1 MSPRTNFIKELKELS
16 INLKEMAGS
25 VEETYER
32 LFASL
37 RNKNEDEVNEIAA
50 SEKMFGDMQR
60 AIESQCLFLIT
71 KQQPVASDL
80 RVVTATLKV
89 VTDIERIGDHV
100 ADMAELVLRLNM
112 ADLASYSPH
121 LPAMIEAAKAMLHDA
136 TEAFFNRNIESAEKV
151 IAADDIVDELFNK
164 VKLDLITFL
173 KNEGKDEDGCID
185 ILMLSKYLEKIGD
198 HAENIGHWEI
208 FQETGNMK
216 DVRLL

>member
-1 MSPRTNFIKELKELS
+1 MSPRTIFIKEMKELS
-16 INLKEMAGS
+16 KNLKEMAGS

-37 RNKNEDEVNEIAA
+37 TDKNEEEVNEIAA

-71 KQQPVASDL
+71 KQQPIASDL

-100 ADMAELVLRLNM
+100 VDMAELVLRLNM
-112 ADLASYSPH
+112 ADLASYSGH
-121 LPAMIEAAKAMLHDA
+121 LPTMIDAAKSMLHDA
-136 TEAFFNRNIESAEKV
+136 VEAFFGRDIKAAAIV
-151 IAADDIVDELFNK
+151 VAADDVVDELFNK
-164 VKLDLITFL
+164 VKQDLLTFL
-173 KNEGKDEDGCID
+173 KNEGKDEDECID
-185 ILMLSKYLEKIGD
+185 ILMLAKYLEKIGD

-216 DVRLL
+216 DARLL

>member
-1 MSPRTNFIKELKELS
+1 MSPRTNFLRELKELS
-16 INLKEMAGS
+16 KSLKEMVES

-32 LFASL
+32 LFTSL
-37 RNKNEDEVNEIAA
+37 RDKNEDEVSEIAA

-71 KQQPVASDL
+71 KQQPIACDL

-89 VTDIERIGDHV
+89 VTDIERVGDHV

-112 ADLASYSPH
+112 AELSSYSHH
-121 LPAMIEAAKAMLHDA
+121 LPTMIEAAKVMLHDA
-136 TEAFFNRNIESAEKV
+136 VEAFFGRNIEAAEKV
-151 IAADDIVDELFNK
+151 IASDDVVDNLFNK
-164 VKLDLITFL
+164 VKEDLIAFL
-173 KNEGKDEDGCID
+173 KNEGKDADECID
-185 ILMLSKYLEKIGD
+185 ILMLAKYLEKIGD